1 MLRRTNRLLIVATI
15 TVLLAALSMLGNAAA
30 QKDSVPKP
38 QDKLAL
44 GENDVKHLLPLMEAD
59 RHGKVSRQEYMK
71 FMAAEFDRLD
81 KAKSGELDVKV
92 LTQSNWSIS
101 RFVGEGWL
109 HQPNLQI
116 HSPRCFCPTRADS
129 SALKKTLAPSI
140 ESV

>member
-81 KAKSGELDVKV
+81 KVKSGELDVKV
-92 LTQSNWSIS
+92 LTQSNLSVS
-101 RFVGEGWL
+101 RFVG
-109 HQPNLQI
+109 
-116 HSPRCFCPTRADS
+116 
-129 SALKKTLAPSI
+129 K
-140 ESV
+140 

>member
-44 GENDVKHLLPLMEAD
+44 AENDVKHLLPLMEAD

-92 LTQSNWSIS
+92 LTQSKLSVS
-101 RFVGEGWL
+101 RFVG
-109 HQPNLQI
+109 
-116 HSPRCFCPTRADS
+116 
-129 SALKKTLAPSI
+129 K
-140 ESV
+140 

>member
-1 MLRRTNRLLIVATI
+1 LIVATI

-44 GENDVKHLLPLMEAD
+44 GENDVKHLLLLMEAD
-59 RHGKVSRQEYMK
+59 RYGKVSRQEYMK

-92 LTQSNWSIS
+92 LTPANLSVN
-101 RFVGEGWL
+101 RFVG
-109 HQPNLQI
+109 
-116 HSPRCFCPTRADS
+116 
-129 SALKKTLAPSI
+129 K
-140 ESV
+140 

>member
-1 MLRRTNRLLIVATI
+1 
-15 TVLLAALSMLGNAAA
+15 
-30 QKDSVPKP
+30 
-38 QDKLAL
+38 
-44 GENDVKHLLPLMEAD
+44 
-59 RHGKVSRQEYMK
+59 VSRQEYMK

-92 LTQSNWSIS
+92 LTQSKLSVS
-101 RFVGEGWL
+101 RFVGKWWL
-109 HQPNLQI
+109 HQPNFEI